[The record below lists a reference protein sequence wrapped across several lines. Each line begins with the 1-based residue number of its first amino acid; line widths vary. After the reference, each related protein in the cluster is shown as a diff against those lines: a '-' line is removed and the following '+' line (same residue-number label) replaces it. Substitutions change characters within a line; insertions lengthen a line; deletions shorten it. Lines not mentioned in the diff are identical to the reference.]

1 MADTKLTTVKI
12 LKEIYSNFK
21 KTSFDT
27 GTTLQKL
34 VNRSMDRYVNEDDY
48 RINGYPI
55 EEIERKDAVILSKI
69 AQHINPNTKYKNVS
83 TSFKLKGY

>member
-48 RINGYPI
+48 RLDMDNYEYTHTSGSGY
-55 EEIERKDAVILSKI
+55 
-69 AQHINPNTKYKNVS
+69 
-83 TSFKLKGY
+83 